1 MPIQGLAADIM
12 KLAMIAVSSNYKKN
26 TAVRILLQIHDEI
39 ILEVKTEEAESVAKK
54 VKELME
60 NVYPLSVPLIADVKI
75 GDNWG
80 EI

>member
-1 MPIQGLAADIM
+1 
-12 KLAMIAVSSNYKKN
+12 
-26 TAVRILLQIHDEI
+26 LLQIHDEI